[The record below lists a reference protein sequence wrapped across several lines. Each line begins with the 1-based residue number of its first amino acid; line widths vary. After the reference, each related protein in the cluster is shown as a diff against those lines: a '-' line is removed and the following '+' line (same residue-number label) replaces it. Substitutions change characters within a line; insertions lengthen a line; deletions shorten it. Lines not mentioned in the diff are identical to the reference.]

1 MDDKEKKYCIVIG
14 LLAVVIIGMVWAR
27 WWSCDCKSNRQ
38 GYEEVR
44 NLPVYQG
51 NQVVNGSIGSA
62 YRDPRNYV

>member
-1 MDDKEKKYCIVIG
+1 MDDKEKKYAIVIG
-14 LLAVVIIGMVWAR
+14 LLAVVIIAMVWAR
-27 WWSCDCKSNRQ
+27 WWSCDCNSRQ

-44 NLPVYQG
+44 NLPVYKG